1 MKFIKCNSIN
11 VYKKKLKTQ
20 ANTHIMAHVP
30 DITHIGLEDPV
41 QSFLVFAGAWK
52 KHEDIRPAD
61 EDIRPEQPAWQL
73 EALPEDALREINYWY
88 SKNLY
93 GLQQPVFDDLD
104 PALVALLAES
114 GRITPPTSPRLPPEA
129 PGAPIAPSR
138 PQRLALA
145 LETAGGT
152 QASGQPLATTVRAL
166 FAVVPDA

>member
-1 MKFIKCNSIN
+1 MYIRRNRRHS
-11 VYKKKLKTQ
+11 KLID
-20 ANTHIMAHVP
+20 IMAHVP

-52 KHEDIRPAD
+52 KHEDTR
-61 EDIRPEQPAWQL
+61 RAWQL

-93 GLQQPVFDDLD
+93 GLPQPVFDDLD

-114 GRITPPTSPRLPPEA
+114 GRITPLTSPRLPIQV

-145 LETAGGT
+145 LETAGGS